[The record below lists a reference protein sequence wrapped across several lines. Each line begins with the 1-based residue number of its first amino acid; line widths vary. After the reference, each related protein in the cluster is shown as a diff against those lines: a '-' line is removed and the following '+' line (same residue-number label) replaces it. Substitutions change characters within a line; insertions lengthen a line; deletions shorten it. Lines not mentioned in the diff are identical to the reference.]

1 MKKILLISM
10 FLTAVGISQS
20 YARYFLISKGNG
32 CYEVWSEDPCD
43 GGYYIGTGCTGI
55 VAGNNNQANIRLIT
69 SADKT
74 IAVPVDSDLAK
85 LILKAD
91 PKADLKKVKV
101 GAVKTQLEPVRK
113 VPATIRRN

>member
-10 FLTAVGISQS
+10 FLTAIGISQS
-20 YARYFLISKGNG
+20 FARYFLISVGNG

-55 VAGNNNQANIRLIT
+55 AAGSHGQAEMRLIT

-74 IAVPVDSDLAK
+74 IAVPADSDLAK

-101 GAVKTQLEPVRK
+101 GAVKTEVKPVRQK
-113 VPATIRRN
+113 PAPVGRN